1 MANKFVGAS
10 HSPIAEFLD
19 ALGALYDPDTVTI
32 TVQPPSGIDL
42 FPAVTHPSLGTFAS
56 SWVLDEAGMWFF
68 EFVGSGPDG
77 EVVVV
82 RGSVCVL
89 RALAEVVS

>member
-1 MANKFVGAS
+1 MANKFVGAT
-10 HSPIAEFLD
+10 HCPQAEFRD
-19 ALGALYDPDTVTI
+19 ALGALYNPDSVTV

-42 FPAVTHPSLGTFAS
+42 FPAVTNPSPGTFEAT
-56 SWVLDEAGMWFF
+56 WILDEPGMWFF

-77 EVVVV
+77 EVVII
-82 RGSVCVL
+82 RGTVCAL